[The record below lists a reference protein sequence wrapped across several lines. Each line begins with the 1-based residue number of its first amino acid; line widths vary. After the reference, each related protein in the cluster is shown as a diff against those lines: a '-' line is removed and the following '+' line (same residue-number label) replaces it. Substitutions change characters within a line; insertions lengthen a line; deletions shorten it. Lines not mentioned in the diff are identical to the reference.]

1 MKTNP
6 EGAQDLAAEISSLE
20 ERRRAAEAEVK
31 RAAERLEE
39 LNDRRIA
46 LAPDAL
52 SGDKEAAEEL
62 VALMAALDEE
72 SAAVSHTKTIAENA
86 ARELDRLILKAEVR
100 HREEEKRLAR
110 ERYEALCKTR
120 YSLDGEAEEAMAS
133 LIEVLDRLESLY
145 DYQVRSAADAEES
158 YLTQQDP
165 RSTIELWLGRRLRRW
180 LPSGS
185 FEKYDAPLPE
195 LDPLAWKPAP
205 GDEQEEGKADE
216 SPKP

>member
-1 MKTNP
+1 METNT
-6 EGAQDLAAEISSLE
+6 EDTQDLAAEISSLG
-20 ERRRAAEAEVK
+20 ERRRAAEAEVE
-31 RAAERLEE
+31 RAAARLEE

-62 VALMAALDEE
+62 AALVAALDEE
-72 SAAVSHTKTIAENA
+72 SAAVSHTKTVAENA
-86 ARELDRLILKAEVR
+86 ARELDRLILKAEVQ

-110 ERYEALCKTR
+110 ERYVALCKTR
-120 YSLDGEAEEAMAS
+120 YSLDGEAEEAMVG
-133 LIEVLDRLESLY
+133 LVEVLDRLESLY
-145 DYQVRSAADAEES
+145 DDQVRTAADAEES

-180 LPSGS
+180 LPNGS

-195 LDPLAWKPAP
+195 LDPLAWKPEP
-205 GDEQEEGKADE
+205 GGGQEEGKADE
-216 SPKP
+216 NPRP